1 MAAKIPRS
9 HPCNR
14 GVILRW
20 IGSSYGLDER
30 ALSVVE
36 QEFGIEIKG
45 DSAHFVA
52 SVRGELEKILRSRA
66 GRALAASLHYHRTQ
80 MSSQPVLLMPYEGDD
95 CNAEEDAVVAGS
107 SQSVVLFSPTG
118 GSRCSDG
125 NAATLPHE
133 VLFHELVHALRRVSG
148 KLHRYRLTG
157 QLRQYGNSE
166 EFLAILVTNIFIS
179 DVTNHHKTLLRRG
192 WVGHTPLDP
201 EHAESY
207 RFFSYGTRAFNII
220 AGFCSDNS
228 GFARMLATVP
238 ARFNPIAAY
247 YKNAHQ
253 AFEAAAKGDSE
264 DVFDDLT
271 PFDYFQRGDG
281 AWARITPYKGP

>member
-52 SVRGELEKILRSRA
+52 SVRGELEKILRSPA

-118 GSRCSDG
+118 GSRCSGG